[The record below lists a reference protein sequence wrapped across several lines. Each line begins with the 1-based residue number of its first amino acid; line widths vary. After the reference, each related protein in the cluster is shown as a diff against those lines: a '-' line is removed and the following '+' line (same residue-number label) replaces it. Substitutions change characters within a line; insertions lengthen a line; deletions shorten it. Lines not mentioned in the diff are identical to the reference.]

1 MTWVPRGHHYRAKS
15 AADIVRIGGSIAM
28 NLKLAGLAAALLAVA
43 LIAAP
48 AARSDDMDA
57 IDCASS
63 SFAFSGEGFNVDCER
78 SNDQV
83 RAGESSGAT
92 QIDVM
97 TISGEEPRM
106 FMTVVGIRV
115 TATRLYMEY
124 RGLRQNFNE
133 LFTSIEVKDW
143 KGIGNKGGYD
153 SAEFTAM
160 ISGLPSSCVAIQRYT
175 NAAYIG
181 FKRRL
186 IGMGC
191 STLDR
196 SHVYDAIA
204 KLRAPGD

>member
-1 MTWVPRGHHYRAKS
+1 MS
-15 AADIVRIGGSIAM
+15 
-28 NLKLAGLAAALLAVA
+28 LKLAGFALALVAVA
-43 LIAAP
+43 MIAVP
-48 AARSDDMDA
+48 AAQSDSMDA
-57 IDCASS
+57 IDCSSS
-63 SFAFSGEGFNVDCER
+63 SFAFSGDGFNVDCER
-78 SNDQV
+78 STDQA

-106 FMTVVGIRV
+106 FMTVVGVRI

-133 LFTSIEVKDW
+133 AFTHIEVQDW
-143 KGIGNKGGYD
+143 NGIGNKGGYD
-153 SAEFTAM
+153 SAEFTAV

-175 NAAYIG
+175 NAAWTG
-181 FKRRL
+181 FKRRM

-191 STLDR
+191 STVDR
-196 SHVYDAIA
+196 SHVYEAIA

>member
-1 MTWVPRGHHYRAKS
+1 
-15 AADIVRIGGSIAM
+15 M
-28 NLKLAGLAAALLAVA
+28 NLKLAGLAAALIAVA

>member
-1 MTWVPRGHHYRAKS
+1 
-15 AADIVRIGGSIAM
+15 M
-28 NLKLAGLAAALLAVA
+28 NIKLAGIASAILAAVVIAV
-43 LIAAP
+43 P
-48 AARSDDMDA
+48 AAQSDEMDA
-57 IDCASS
+57 IDCSSS

-106 FMTVVGIRV
+106 FMTVVGVRI

-124 RGLRQNFNE
+124 RGLRQNFSE
-133 LFTSIEVKDW
+133 AFTHIEVQDW
-143 KGIGNKGGYD
+143 NGIGNKGGYD
-153 SAEFTAM
+153 SAEFTAV

-175 NAAYIG
+175 NAAWTG
-181 FKRRL
+181 FKRRM

-191 STLDR
+191 STVDR

>member
-1 MTWVPRGHHYRAKS
+1 MT
-15 AADIVRIGGSIAM
+15 I
-28 NLKLAGLAAALLAVA
+28 KLAGIASAIVAAVIIAV
-43 LIAAP
+43 P
-48 AARSDDMDA
+48 AAQSDDMDA
-57 IDCASS
+57 IDCSSS
-63 SFAFSGEGFNVDCER
+63 SFAFSGEGFTVDCER

-92 QIDVM
+92 QVDVM

-106 FMTVVGIRV
+106 FMTVVGVRI

-124 RGLRQNFNE
+124 RGLRQNFTE
-133 LFTSIEVKDW
+133 AFTHIEVQDW
-143 KGIGNKGGYD
+143 NGIGNKGGYD
-153 SAEFTAM
+153 SAEFTAV

-175 NAAYIG
+175 NAAWTG
-181 FKRRL
+181 FKRRM

-191 STLDR
+191 SPVDR